1 MCSSDL
7 TSTIDGILAAFAIM
21 STDEFKKLKGVQ
33 NRSKQ
38 PNWYKENPEFSTI
51 YNNQKYFNAFNELI
65 KEINNNEINI
75 HNGGD
80 PLSGHNNNEIKKYKS
95 TVILKGRKWEKTK
108 KIFTLPISVTFDITK
123 FVAGIGLFLPVHIA
137 TALFGSSSRD
147 IGDIQ
152 QAYRDYVFGFN
163 STKEKISEI
172 KQLP

>member
-1 MCSSDL
+1 MDFYEKYLKYKTKYFQLKNRLSGGAFEDVWNGLEEKITSEHMTELNDSVIKYVPTFTPHPL

-95 TVILKGRKWEKTK
+95 TVILKGRK
-108 KIFTLPISVTFDITK
+108 
-123 FVAGIGLFLPVHIA
+123 
-137 TALFGSSSRD
+137 
-147 IGDIQ
+147 
-152 QAYRDYVFGFN
+152 
-163 STKEKISEI
+163 
-172 KQLP
+172 